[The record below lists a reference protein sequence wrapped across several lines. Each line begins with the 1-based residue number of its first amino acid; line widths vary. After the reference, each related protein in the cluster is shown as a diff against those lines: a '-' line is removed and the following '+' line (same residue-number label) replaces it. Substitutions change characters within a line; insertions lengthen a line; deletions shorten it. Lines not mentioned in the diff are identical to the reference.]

1 MVGGW
6 KSERIKKIL
15 ISLIFVRLEMEKWR
29 NGKKWVCIKY
39 SYTFLKNGVQLKKR
53 KKEKKTEQSTHGP
66 RKSKEK
72 KGQGSV
78 PIGTY

>member
-1 MVGGW
+1 MKKW
-6 KSERIKKIL
+6 KKVSLYKILVYFFKKWCPIKK
-15 ISLIFVRLEMEKWR
+15 
-29 NGKKWVCIKY
+29 KK
-39 SYTFLKNGVQLKKR
+39 KK
-53 KKEKKTEQSTHGP
+53 KKTEQSTHGP

>member
-1 MVGGW
+1 MSLYKILVYFFKKW
-6 KSERIKKIL
+6 CSIKK
-15 ISLIFVRLEMEKWR
+15 
-29 NGKKWVCIKY
+29 KKK
-39 SYTFLKNGVQLKKR
+39 
-53 KKEKKTEQSTHGP
+53 KKTEQSTHGP